1 MGIGRCGR
9 HLGPAPLPGGGRR
22 GRHVYSHF
30 DILRNGFIDD
40 LLHVALVDGLL
51 VSCGTGTPTVC
62 SMLRS
67 WMVWERVHR
76 LGLGIERGE
85 ACGRCCASPTQQR
98 AGWRHHDLVSVC
110 GHYNDGLATWVRHDG
125 LRGKATLVNQT
136 PVVVMAVVVVMLM
149 MMFQS

>member
-51 VSCGTGTPTVC
+51 RI
-62 SMLRS
+62 LRNGYIDGLLH
-67 WMVWERVHR
+67 VALVDGLGGVHR
-76 LGLGIERGE
+76 LGLGINVAR
-85 ACGRCCASPTQQR
+85 P
-98 AGWRHHDLVSVC
+98 AG
-110 GHYNDGLATWVRHDG
+110 
-125 LRGKATLVNQT
+125 
-136 PVVVMAVVVVMLM
+136 AVVHRRRNSAPDGELLVAPP
-149 MMFQS
+149 